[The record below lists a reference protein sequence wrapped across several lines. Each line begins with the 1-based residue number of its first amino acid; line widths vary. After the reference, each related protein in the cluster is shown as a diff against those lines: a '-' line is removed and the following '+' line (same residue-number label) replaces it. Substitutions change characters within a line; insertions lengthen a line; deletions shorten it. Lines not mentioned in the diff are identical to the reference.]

1 MFGIDWNMDGE
12 VDIIDDFLTFK
23 LLEESEKENDK
34 EDENKNQ
41 SNKIPYI

>member
-23 LLEESEKENDK
+23 LLEESEKEGCL
-34 EDENKNQ
+34 
-41 SNKIPYI
+41 KIQIS